1 MSSVMSTQLNA
12 PLREPTPFD
21 TSPLSPPSDIAPAA
35 AAAIDL
41 YRLRQAAGRAVA
53 ALKLLGNEDRLLLLC
68 QLSQTECCVG
78 DLESQLGIRQPTLS
92 QQLAV
97 LRAEG
102 VVQTRRDG
110 KKIFYRIA
118 DPAILEVLGVLYRL
132 YCPEDESS

>member
-1 MSSVMSTQLNA
+1 MTSKTHA
-12 PLREPTPFD
+12 PATEPMPYGTP
-21 TSPLSPPSDIAPAA
+21 PPSALAPPAR
-35 AAAIDL
+35 AIDTQ
-41 YRLRQAAGRAVA
+41 RLRQAAGRAVA

-68 QLSQTECCVG
+68 QMSQSECCVG
-78 DLESQLGIRQPTLS
+78 DLETLLGIRQPTLS

>member
-1 MSSVMSTQLNA
+1 M
-12 PLREPTPFD
+12 
-21 TSPLSPPSDIAPAA
+21 APAA
-35 AAAIDL
+35 EAIDL
-41 YRLRQAAGRAVA
+41 QRLRQAAGRAVA

-68 QLSQTECCVG
+68 QLSQSECCVG
-78 DLESQLGIRQPTLS
+78 DLEALLGIRQPTLS

>member
-1 MSSVMSTQLNA
+1 MPCDAMSSVTH
-12 PLREPTPFD
+12 
-21 TSPLSPPSDIAPAA
+21 APARDPMPKA
-35 AAAIDL
+35 MAPTAGAIDAQ
-41 YRLRQAAGRAVA
+41 RLRQAASRAVA

-68 QLSQTECCVG
+68 QLSQSECCVG
-78 DLESQLGIRQPTLS
+78 DLESLLGIRQPTLS

-118 DPAILEVLGVLYRL
+118 DPAILEVLAVLYQL
-132 YCPEDESS
+132 YCPEDDTP

>member
-1 MSSVMSTQLNA
+1 L
-12 PLREPTPFD
+12 
-21 TSPLSPPSDIAPAA
+21 SDIAPAA
-35 AAAIDL
+35 VAAIDL
-41 YRLRQAAGRAVA
+41 HRLRQAASRAVA

-68 QLSQTECCVG
+68 QLSQSECCVG
-78 DLESQLGIRQPTLS
+78 DLEALLGIRQPTLS

-97 LRAEG
+97 LRADG